1 MMASPAS
8 PNYSGGPVGTT
19 SRCINLEFPPPPPY
33 PPPIV
38 ANQLHQHHPQV
49 HPQHSLHQHQ
59 VQHQQQQLH
68 HQQLQLHQQ
77 QHQQLQL
84 QQQQQQI
91 QHQQPH
97 AQPQQIIQDYSYA
110 CYEAGPSSRIS
121 LLYPHQC
128 PLMEEPSNHQWAY
141 HLQRQP
147 PVRDPSKR
155 HTYVTR
161 YGTEENIYEEISEI
175 SKQCRYGLSDSHRS
189 LVAEEVRRVQSR
201 HRRVLGELNLSV
213 EAMLM
218 PTTAEDNENED
229 DNNTANENEEVEMG
243 RCAVGSNSINSSIT
257 NKRIPSSAFLS
268 SQSQHHE
275 DTIPSSHHFVG
286 CDLDSGFSG
295 SSSASYRSGL
305 GSLRREWEKSSIAST
320 SCTKLIGSSHQQNRK
335 TKASMIW
342 RKGWKGWKK
351 LQVFQTKI
359 CDEPRS
365 RCQSWDD
372 VGSPPNRMEAVLK
385 RQSQQQQQQ
394 QPLESTSSNV
404 SAHSV
409 KSEDSW
415 CSASDHEHSSDDDE
429 SEKSNISIKS
439 NCQLRNTLHKAKTLC
454 DKWRSQ
460 NIRLSSTGG
469 GSAGVGPAVGSTTES
484 LDSSAGQGRLSRWFS
499 IRRGSTQ
506 QYDVDS
512 SSSDTSAVSIC
523 SPIKQQQSST
533 PMHSSPVAPIASPM
547 SRLVEVEEESYMT
560 GNNAVTASAAAAA
573 IMQFQCMHHR
583 RQAPP
588 TLPPAPPN
596 LTPQQLKRR
605 HIVAAIVHS
614 ENSYVATLQ
623 RLVNDYK
630 KPLEESSPPVLSQ
643 SKITTLF
650 HRLPE
655 ILQCHTLFRIALAE
669 CVRSW
674 DKDEKLGD
682 VFVASFS
689 KAIVLDIYSGFINNF
704 SVAMDLAKQESK
716 RKTALADFFKVK
728 QISAHDRLS
737 FFGLMVKPVQ
747 RFPQF
752 ILFLQDLLKHTPQ
765 GHHDRMSLQLA
776 LTQLESLAEMLN
788 ERKREAEQ
796 FQAFKEMLRHVSGKL
811 AHRPLSSS
819 SRYLIRE
826 DNVTQLEFNQNG
838 MITKSKRRRLLLLN
852 DLVVCVSVAP
862 RSIEDFSSSERL
874 TLKWTYPVSDIEIQD
889 TSTSPTLSRLL
900 TAGLNK
906 GGSLKSE
913 KNFSINESSSQ
924 AGADSLCAEM
934 NDLMHDY
941 EVMSRISDLVT
952 QLKGTYEGMTV
963 AATKLI
969 LQSIQSSIQQ
979 KDEDMIWADSCC
991 LQLMTKQGQMYT
1003 FQTDNP
1009 LVKKDWITELRLAQ
1023 LALDP
1028 NNSPSWEVPEQEQRP
1043 STKMPLFVSSQAVY
1057 HSQYKSEVRCGCYYS
1072 TQNLRA
1078 VRRRSSRNHV
1088 SYLWICTGD
1097 GVSSHVTVF
1106 GQSTSTA
1113 SSAISLKKVSTF
1125 DLVETRVA
1133 AVEFIKGIDDP
1144 ESCKAGDQVWM
1155 GTDSRKI
1162 IVYSAPEPE
1171 KQEQL
1176 GNYPVSGSVIQ
1187 IKYHCD
1193 NVFVALGSGSLLI
1206 FRRNVDGTWMMTEP
1220 SVICLGPDPVAC
1232 LMPINNT
1239 VYAACG
1245 KKVWVL
1251 KGTSGE
1257 VIKSFSVQHEHVGN
1271 VHLMAHSGVGLWV
1284 ALKNSSTVCLYHTET
1299 FKHLQDINIA
1309 SNVLRVTKT
1318 SILDRLSNSNTY
1330 GDNINNN
1337 HNNNNSNSHNNHQ
1350 NSQMNVSV
1358 TALMACKGLLW
1369 VGTNVGIS
1377 LTIPLPRLEGVPII
1391 SGRVNIS
1398 YHAHFGPITFLL
1410 AIQSNKCSVNS
1421 SKEEEHVQYTASD
1434 NIEIEQHQLR
1444 PHNRQDD
1451 EITRKRQEY
1460 HRASLNESSAAS
1472 TASSSSFS
1480 YNVDKLKQQLAGSPV
1495 ALRRK
1500 RNKENDFRASKTLP
1514 RGFGGGLLSNNPS
1527 ATALLSNSIASSQ
1540 SSGENCDVYGLYGE
1554 LMYVKDYE
1562 NDTNS
1567 GIDPIYE
1574 SLRRSDPEL
1583 AAIPNK
1589 VNTLDRRLKMK
1600 ITRPRSLDLSN
1611 WSVDSHASSLY
1622 TSSGSEENLSKT
1634 GKLSRNSS
1642 TASGGNTTGY
1652 NLEPL
1657 ITSSTPITG
1666 TGVNV
1671 NAMTINGGNRGK
1683 DNTANPQTKM
1693 NTVKK
1698 ASNTNKRQHQGKIQ
1712 QQADQPKRTVLTLMG
1727 GRGYVNW
1734 RQLNPASATPQPFIG
1749 EKNSKASYSF
1759 KEPNS
1764 NDAHI
1769 VLWEMKL

>member
-1 MMASPAS
+1 MRTDNIAA
-8 PNYSGGPVGTT
+8 G
-19 SRCINLEFPPPPPY
+19 SRCCT
-33 PPPIV
+33 
-38 ANQLHQHHPQV
+38 Q
-49 HPQHSLHQHQ
+49 
-59 VQHQQQQLH
+59 
-68 HQQLQLHQQ
+68 
-77 QHQQLQL
+77 
-84 QQQQQQI
+84 
-91 QHQQPH
+91 
-97 AQPQQIIQDYSYA
+97 
-110 CYEAGPSSRIS
+110 
-121 LLYPHQC
+121 
-128 PLMEEPSNHQWAY
+128 
-141 HLQRQP
+141 
-147 PVRDPSKR
+147 
-155 HTYVTR
+155 
-161 YGTEENIYEEISEI
+161 
-175 SKQCRYGLSDSHRS
+175 
-189 LVAEEVRRVQSR
+189 
-201 HRRVLGELNLSV
+201 V
-213 EAMLM
+213 EAKL
-218 PTTAEDNENED
+218 
-229 DNNTANENEEVEMG
+229 VGIFLG
-243 RCAVGSNSINSSIT
+243 RWNG
-257 NKRIPSSAFLS
+257 
-268 SQSQHHE
+268 
-275 DTIPSSHHFVG
+275 G
-286 CDLDSGFSG
+286 G
-295 SSSASYRSGL
+295 GL
-305 GSLRREWEKSSIAST
+305 
-320 SCTKLIGSSHQQNRK
+320 H
-335 TKASMIW
+335 
-342 RKGWKGWKK
+342 
-351 LQVFQTKI
+351 
-359 CDEPRS
+359 EPRS

-372 VGSPPNRMEAVLK
+372 VGAPPNRMETVLK
-385 RQSQQQQQQ
+385 RQSQQQQH
-394 QPLESTSSNV
+394 QPLDSTSSNI

-460 NIRLSSTGG
+460 NIRLSSGSSGAGAPVGG
-469 GSAGVGPAVGSTTES
+469 TTEP
-484 LDSSAGQGRLSRWFS
+484 LDPTAGQGRLSRWFS
-499 IRRGSTQ
+499 IRRGSTH

-533 PMHSSPVAPIASPM
+533 PLHSSPVTPIASPM
-547 SRLVEVEEESYMT
+547 SRLVEVEEENYMT

-630 KPLEESSPPVLSQ
+630 KPLEESTPPVLSQ
-643 SKITTLF
+643 SKIATLF

-913 KNFSINESSSQ
+913 KNFSINETSSQ

-1057 HSQYKSEVRCGCYYS
+1057 HSQYKSEVRCGCYYT

-1133 AVEFIKGIDDP
+1133 AVEFVKGFDDVQ
-1144 ESCKAGDQVWM
+1144 AGDQVWM

-1162 IVYSAPEPE
+1162 IVYSAVEPE

-1206 FRRNVDGTWMMTEP
+1206 FRRNVDGTWMMSEP

-1232 LMPINNT
+1232 LMPINST

-1318 SILDRLSNSNTY
+1318 SILDRLSNSNSY
-1330 GDNINNN
+1330 GDNVNNN
-1337 HNNNNSNSHNNHQ
+1337 TNSNNQ

-1410 AIQSNKCSVNS
+1410 AIQSNKYSVS
-1421 SKEEEHVQYTASD
+1421 SKEDDAFTGSNSGDA
-1434 NIEIEQHQLR
+1434 EIDQQLR
-1444 PHNRQDD
+1444 PHRQD
-1451 EITRKRQEY
+1451 EEMVRKRQEY

-1514 RGFGGGLLSNNPS
+1514 RGFGGALLTNNPS
-1527 ATALLSNSIASSQ
+1527 AALLSNSIASSQ

-1642 TASGGNTTGY
+1642 TASGGQGY

-1657 ITSSTPITG
+1657 ITPG
-1666 TGVNV
+1666 NGNVNV
-1671 NAMTINGGNRGK
+1671 NVNVSSININGRGKDGNGGNV
-1683 DNTANPQTKM
+1683 QTKM

-1698 ASNTNKRQHQGKIQ
+1698 TGSTNKRHGKVQ
-1712 QQADQPKRTVLTLMG
+1712 QQVDQPKRTVLTLMG

-1734 RQLNPASATPQPFIG
+1734 RQLNSTAPQPFIG
-1749 EKNSKASYSF
+1749 DKNSKVSYSL